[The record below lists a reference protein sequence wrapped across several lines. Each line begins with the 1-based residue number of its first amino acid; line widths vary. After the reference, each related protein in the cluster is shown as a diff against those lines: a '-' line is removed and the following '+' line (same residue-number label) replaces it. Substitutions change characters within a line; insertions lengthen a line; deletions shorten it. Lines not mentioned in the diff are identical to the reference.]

1 VDPQFRE
8 GVDLFLDSQSA
19 KESKKESRIYAAD
32 LKGCSLPLSGV
43 DSREIFGRNL
53 ARIRA
58 KAALTQEQL
67 AEKAD
72 IDRSQV
78 QRIENGT
85 SSPTVETATRLKRSL
100 LCSWKELLAGLD

>member
-1 VDPQFRE
+1 MRQTSKGALCDSL
-8 GVDLFLDSQSA
+8 GVQSRA
-19 KESKKESRIYAAD
+19 
-32 LKGCSLPLSGV
+32 
-43 DSREIFGRNL
+43 IFGRNL
-53 ARIRA
+53 ARIRGR
-58 KAALTQEQL
+58 AALTQEQL

-100 LCSWKELLAGLD
+100 ECSWDELMEGLD

>member
-1 VDPQFRE
+1 MPAPRQEDEIICDGRART
-8 GVDLFLDSQSA
+8 GGH
-19 KESKKESRIYAAD
+19 KNTESPAAD
-32 LKGCSLPLSGV
+32 LK
-43 DSREIFGRNL
+43 REVFGRNV
-53 ARIRA
+53 ARMRA
-58 KAALTQEQL
+58 RAALTQEQL

-100 LCSWKELLAGLD
+100 RCSWKELLAGLD

>member
-1 VDPQFRE
+1 MV
-8 GVDLFLDSQSA
+8 
-19 KESKKESRIYAAD
+19 
-32 LKGCSLPLSGV
+32 
-43 DSREIFGRNL
+43 SREIFGRNV
-53 ARIRA
+53 ARLRA
-58 KAALTQEQL
+58 RAALTQEQL

-100 LCSWKELLAGLD
+100 RCSWKELLAGLD